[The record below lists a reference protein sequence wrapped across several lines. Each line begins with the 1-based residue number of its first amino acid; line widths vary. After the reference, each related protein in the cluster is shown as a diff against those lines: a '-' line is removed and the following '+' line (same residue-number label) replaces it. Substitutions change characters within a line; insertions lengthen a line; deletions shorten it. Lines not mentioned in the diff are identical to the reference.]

1 MGKGGYGKGGSGGYY
16 GYKGQKGLLFWV
28 GDDDD
33 ELWERQN
40 RGWSQQRRQDWR
52 PEWVAMK
59 NTELRALREAE
70 ECSARVL
77 ETGTELRTSEQR
89 RLESETELA
98 TSEQRRLESQN
109 ELETCE
115 QRRKH
120 WKLKHYYAEKQCK
133 AYREEVEAQ
142 ECAKASESAEASEWR
157 AKASESAAELSK
169 PPSLPSRLRNFLLG
183 FLVTLS
189 CRHVRLLWALG
200 SSAECHRQVP
210 AYYEVDIIV
219 ISQTLPGASPATTNA
234 TTGHGAAS
242 DHLGRW
248 AAETKRPKWAKGDGQ
263 TSAEETPAKHS
274 G

>member
-1 MGKGGYGKGGSGGYY
+1 MGKGGYGKGGRGGYY
-16 GYKGQKGLLFWV
+16 GYQGQKGLLFWV
-28 GDDDD
+28 EDDD

-77 ETGTELRTSEQR
+77 ETETELRTTEER

-98 TSEQRRLESQN
+98 KSNSELASS
-109 ELETCE
+109 E

-120 WKLKHYYAEKQCK
+120 WKKQHYYAEKECK
-133 AYREEVEAQ
+133 AYREEVAAQ
-142 ECAKASESAEASEWR
+142 ECAKASESAEAEEWRAKASDESAEASEWR

-169 PPSLPSRLRNFLLG
+169 PRSLPSRLRNFLLG

-189 CRHVRLLWALG
+189 CRHVRLLWAWALG

-219 ISQTLPGASPATTNA
+219 ISQTLPGASPATNNA
-234 TTGHGAAS
+234 TGHGAAS
-242 DHLGRW
+242 DHFGRW
-248 AAETKRPKWAKGDGQ
+248 APSTLYSPLSLA
-263 TSAEETPAKHS
+263 
-274 G
+274 